1 MSLHGL
7 LLSTVV
13 MMGVAAKSAQ
23 IMRDTRRKRRA
34 DTLRVRAIEAQCCR
48 ASSNSAAR
56 DGDLSHSSASKDSS
70 TKRHV

>member
-1 MSLHGL
+1 MFMHGL

-23 IMRDTRRKRRA
+23 LMRDIRRKRRA
-34 DTLRVRAIEAQCCR
+34 DTLRVRAIEAQCWR
-48 ASSNSAAR
+48 ASSDSAAR
-56 DGDLSHSSASKDSS
+56 GGDPRQSSASKDSS